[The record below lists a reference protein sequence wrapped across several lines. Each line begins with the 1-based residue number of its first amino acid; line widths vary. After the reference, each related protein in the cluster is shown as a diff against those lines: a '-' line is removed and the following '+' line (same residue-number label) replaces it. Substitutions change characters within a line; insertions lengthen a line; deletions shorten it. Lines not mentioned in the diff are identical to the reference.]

1 MLKLAGELLA
11 GQLADHEVEL
21 DAHIMS
27 PWQELRTGEYHLFVP
42 FITENASGV
51 VAADTI
57 YAVPVTVPRLL
68 TVDRIAIRVA
78 VAAAAGKKARL
89 GIYGDGT
96 NLYPG
101 SLVLDAG
108 EVAVDST
115 GIKAITIDQPLDK
128 GRYWLAL
135 VSDGTPTI
143 YASVD
148 TLVSPLGLIET
159 SFVASY
165 VYWSVSFTYAALP
178 DPYTGGGTK
187 TSSGNQRCW
196 AIPLRLKSLD

>member
-1 MLKLAGELLA
+1 MLKLAGELLE

-21 DAHIMS
+21 DAHIRS

-42 FITENASGV
+42 FITENAS
-51 VAADTI
+51 VAVTADTF
-57 YAVPVTVPRLL
+57 YAVPITIPRRL

-78 VAAAAGKKARL
+78 GAAGAGKKARL

-115 GIKAITIDQPLDK
+115 GVKAITIDQLLDK

-135 VSDGTPTI
+135 VSDGTPTV

-148 TLVSPLGLIET
+148 TLVSPLGLVET
-159 SFVASY
+159 GFNALY

-178 DPYTGGGTK
+178 DPFTGGGVK
-187 TSSGNQRCW
+187 NSSGNQRGW